1 MSEEVKMIIDETRN
15 SMEQSIDHLS
25 TELTKIRAGRATP
38 GMLEGIMV
46 DYYGSMTPLQ
56 NVSNVS
62 APDARSLRI
71 QPWEKKMLEA
81 VSNAIIAA
89 NLGLNPQNN
98 GEVVM
103 INIPPLTEE
112 RRKDLVKRSKSVCE
126 DTKVGIRNHRKEA
139 NDMIKALLK
148 DGLPE
153 DEAKTAEEKIQDLT
167 NTYIGKVD
175 VLLEA
180 KEKDILTV

>member
-1 MSEEVKMIIDETRN
+1 MSEEVQLVIEETKN
-15 SMEQSIDHLS
+15 NMSHSIDHLA
-25 TELTKIRAGRATP
+25 TELTKIRAGRANP
-38 GMLEGIMV
+38 GMLDGLMV
-46 DYYGSMTPLQ
+46 DYYGSMTPLS
-56 NVSNVS
+56 NVSNIS
-62 APDARSLRI
+62 APDARTIRI
-71 QPWEKKMLEA
+71 QPWEKKMLETI
-81 VSNAIIAA
+81 SNTIIAA

-112 RRKDLVKRSKSVCE
+112 RRKELVKRAKSVAE
-126 DTKVGIRNHRKEA
+126 DSKVGIRNHRKEA

-153 DEAKTAEEKIQDLT
+153 DEAKIAEEKIQELT
-167 NTYIGKVD
+167 NSYISKVD
-175 VLLEA
+175 ALVES

>member
-1 MSEEVKMIIDETRN
+1 MSEEVKMVVDETKAA
-15 SMEQSIDHLS
+15 MAESIDHLS
-25 TELTKIRAGRATP
+25 AELTKVRAGRANAA
-38 GMLEGIMV
+38 MLDGIMV
-46 DYYGSMTPLQ
+46 DYYGAMTPLA

-62 APDARSLRI
+62 APDARTLRV
-71 QPWEKKMLEA
+71 QPWEKKMLELI
-81 VSNAIIAA
+81 SNAIIAA

-112 RRKDLVKRSKSVCE
+112 RRKELVKRAKTIGE
-126 DTKVGIRNHRKEA
+126 DTKVGIRNHRKAA

-148 DGLPE
+148 DGLAE
-153 DEAKTAEEKIQDLT
+153 DEAKNAEEKIQELT

-175 VLLEA
+175 SLLEA
-180 KEKDILTV
+180 KEKDITTV

>member
-1 MSEEVKMIIDETRN
+1 MSEETKLVIDETKN
-15 SMEQSIDHLS
+15 SMQQAVDHLA
-25 TELTKIRAGRATP
+25 TELTKIRAGRANP
-38 GMLEGIMV
+38 IMLDGIMV
-46 DYYGSMTPLQ
+46 DYYGSMTPLA

-62 APDARSLRI
+62 SPDARSLRV
-71 QPWEKKMLEA
+71 QPWEKKMLEPI
-81 VSNAIIAA
+81 SNAIIAA

-103 INIPPLTEE
+103 INVPPLTEE
-112 RRKDLVKRSKSVCE
+112 RRRDLVKKAKAVCE
-126 DTKVGIRNHRKEA
+126 EAKVVIRNHRKEA

-153 DEAKTAEEKIQDLT
+153 DEAKQGEEKVQELT
-167 NTYIGKVD
+167 NSHIVKVD
-175 VLLEA
+175 ALLEA

>member
-1 MSEEVKMIIDETRN
+1 MSEEVKMVIDDTKKG
-15 SMEQSIDHLS
+15 MEESIEHLAN
-25 TELTKIRAGRATP
+25 ELTKIRAGRATP
-38 GMLEGIMV
+38 GMLDGIMV

-62 APDARSLRI
+62 APDPRSLRI

-81 VSNAIIAA
+81 ISNAIMAA

-112 RRKDLVKRSKSVCE
+112 RRKDLVKKSKSVCE
-126 DTKVGIRNHRKEA
+126 DAKVGIRNHRKEA

-153 DEAKTAEEKIQDLT
+153 DEAKTAEEKIQQMTDS
-167 NTYIGKVD
+167 YIVKVD
-175 VLLEA
+175 QLLAA

>member
-1 MSEEVKMIIDETRN
+1 MVIDETKS
-15 SMEQSIDHLS
+15 SMEQSIEHLS
-25 TELTKIRAGRATP
+25 TELVKIRAGRATP

-56 NVSNVS
+56 NVSNIS
-62 APDARSLRI
+62 APDPRSLRI
-71 QPWEKKMLEA
+71 QPWEKKMLDA
-81 VSNAIIAA
+81 ISNAIMAA

-112 RRKDLVKRSKSVCE
+112 RRKDLVKRAKSVCE
-126 DTKVGIRNHRKEA
+126 DAKVGIRNHRKEA
-139 NDMIKALLK
+139 NDMIKGLLK

-153 DEAKTAEEKIQDLT
+153 DEAKTAEEKIQAITD
-167 NTYIGKVD
+167 TYIAKVD
-175 VLLEA
+175 QLLSA

>member
-1 MSEEVKMIIDETRN
+1 MSEEVKMVIDETKN
-15 SMEQSIDHLS
+15 SMEEAVQHLAV
-25 TELTKIRAGRATP
+25 ELTKIRAGRATP
-38 GMLEGIMV
+38 SMLDGLMV

-62 APDARSLRI
+62 APDPRSLRI

-81 VSNAIIAA
+81 ISNAIMAA

-112 RRKDLVKRSKSVCE
+112 RRKDLVKKAKVVCE
-126 DTKVGIRNHRKEA
+126 DAKVVIRNHRKEA
-139 NDMIKALLK
+139 NDMVKSLLK

-153 DEAKTAEEKIQDLT
+153 DEAKTGEEKIQAITD
-167 NTYIGKVD
+167 TYIQKVD
-175 VLLEA
+175 QLLLV

>member
-1 MSEEVKMIIDETRN
+1 MSEELQLVIDETKN
-15 SMEQSIDHLS
+15 SMEHSIQHLA

-38 GMLEGIMV
+38 GMLDGIMV

-56 NVSNVS
+56 NISNVS

-71 QPWEKKMLEA
+71 QPWEKKMLETI
-81 VSNAIIAA
+81 SNAIMAA

-112 RRKDLVKRSKSVCE
+112 RRKDLVKKSKSVCE

-153 DEAKTAEEKIQDLT
+153 DEAKTGEEKIQQVTDS
-167 NTYIGKVD
+167 YIVKVD
-175 VLLEA
+175 QLLAA

>member
-1 MSEEVKMIIDETRN
+1 MSEEVKMVIDETKKG
-15 SMEQSIDHLS
+15 MEESIEHLA

-38 GMLEGIMV
+38 GMLDGIMV

-62 APDARSLRI
+62 APDPRSLRI

-81 VSNAIIAA
+81 ISNAILAA

-112 RRKDLVKRSKSVCE
+112 RRKDLVKKSKSVCE

-139 NDMIKALLK
+139 NDMIKSLLK

-153 DEAKTAEEKIQDLT
+153 DEAKTAEEKIQQMTD
-167 NTYIGKVD
+167 NYIVKVD
-175 VLLEA
+175 QLLAA